1 MGAKMNSATGSVKCE
16 YANGSCAQ
24 KSLRADDF
32 PVRAGNSFPWLK
44 IHSVRPFFH
53 SMRRNSICAG
63 RMPFR
68 ASQLSIRADKFDCAA
83 IFQFWAGCFNLV
95 RRKPLI
101 FSIFCSRGVTNDSSP
116 R

>member
-32 PVRAGNSFPWLK
+32 PVRAGKFPFRGLK

-53 SMRRNSICAG
+53 SMRRKFNLCGTYAVSCEPTFQPCGQNSI
-63 RMPFR
+63 
-68 ASQLSIRADKFDCAA
+68 CAA
-83 IFQFWAGCFNLV
+83 IFQSGRAVLILCGENL
-95 RRKPLI
+95 
-101 FSIFCSRGVTNDSSP
+101 
-116 R
+116 